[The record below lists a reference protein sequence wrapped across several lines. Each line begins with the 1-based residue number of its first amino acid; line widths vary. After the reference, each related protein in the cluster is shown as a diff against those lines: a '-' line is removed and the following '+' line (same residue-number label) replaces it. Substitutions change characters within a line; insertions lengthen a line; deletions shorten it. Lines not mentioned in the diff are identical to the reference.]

1 MKLITHKYFNAT
13 SKKLLTH
20 CDKQFL
26 SFINSNQLKLFVKYF
41 LQLGAGYEVLINYL
55 EHISMVHE
63 GLKPYQCHLCVYRS
77 ARKPDLKKHL
87 ASVHWNRHPGQ
98 EIGSEK
104 LKPKLY
110 ECVDCNSRFSERNQ
124 LVKHIESVHEG
135 IKPFHCDE
143 CEYKSARKSDL
154 KKHVMAVHERKKSPE
169 KPKVKKVIAWP
180 SFSAG
185 KVGDKD

>member
-1 MKLITHKYFNAT
+1 M
-13 SKKLLTH
+13 LL
-20 CDKQFL
+20 KQFL
-26 SFINSNQLKLFVKYF
+26 SLINSNQLKLFVKYF
-41 LQLGAGYEVLINYL
+41 LQLGAGYEVLINYI
-55 EHISMVHE
+55 EHIAMVHE

-87 ASVHWNRHPGQ
+87 ASVHWNRPGQNVQ

-104 LKPKLY
+104 VKPKLY
-110 ECVDCNSRFSERNQ
+110 ECVDCNSRFSERNY